1 MKVPQYKIHSV
12 GLEEYKDYLNYVDIL
27 DSCKF
32 YSSGKSGDFELR
44 MLITREKGSL
54 EVKDLNLGFGVWNN
68 DTKDIDDEIETK
80 NGDMQQILATVAN
93 RALEFLSR
101 YPEAEIFAKGSTA
114 SRTRLYQMEIAKI
127 IDEVPDGLR
136 IEGLVSNDD
145 IGFVNFQ
152 KGINFDAFLL
162 SAK

>member
-1 MKVPQYKIHSV
+1 MTVPQYKIHSV

-44 MLITREKGSL
+44 MLITRKKGSL
-54 EVKDLNLGFGVWNN
+54 DIKGLNLGFGVWNEE
-68 DTKDIDDEIETK
+68 TRDIDDGIETK
-80 NGDMQQILATVAN
+80 NGDMQQILATVAK

-127 IDEVPDGLR
+127 INEVPDGLR
-136 IEGLVSNDD
+136 IEGLISK
-145 IGFVNFQ
+145 IGFVDFR

>member
-1 MKVPQYKIHSV
+1 MTVPQYKIHSV
-12 GLEEYKDYLNYVDIL
+12 GLEEYKYYLNYVDVL

-44 MLITREKGSL
+44 MLITREKGGLSI
-54 EVKDLNLGFGVWNN
+54 KDLNLGFGVWNEE
-68 DTKDIDDEIETK
+68 TKDIDDGIETK

-93 RALEFLSR
+93 RALEFLAR

-127 IDEVPDGLR
+127 IDEVPEGLR
-136 IEGLVSNDD
+136 IEGLISQGS
-145 IGFVNFQ
+145 IGFVDFR

>member
-1 MKVPQYKIHSV
+1 
-12 GLEEYKDYLNYVDIL
+12 
-27 DSCKF
+27 
-32 YSSGKSGDFELR
+32 
-44 MLITREKGSL
+44 MLITRERGSL
-54 EVKDLNLGFGVWNN
+54 DVKDLNLGFGVWN
-68 DTKDIDDEIETK
+68 DHTKDIDDGIETK

-114 SRTRLYQMEIAKI
+114 SRTRLYQMEISKI
-127 IDEVPDGLR
+127 IDEVPEGLR
-136 IEGLVSNDD
+136 IEGLISKSG
-145 IGFVNFQ
+145 IGFVDFR

>member
-12 GLEEYKDYLNYVDIL
+12 GLEEYRDYLNYVDIL

-32 YSSGKSGDFELR
+32 YSIGKSGNFELR
-44 MLITREKGSL
+44 MLITRAKGDSGF
-54 EVKDLNLGFGVWNN
+54 KDLNLGFGVWNEE
-68 DTKDIDDEIETK
+68 TRDIDDGIETK

-127 IDEVPDGLR
+127 INEVPEGLR
-136 IEGLVSNDD
+136 IEGLISQ
-145 IGFVNFQ
+145 IGFVDFR

>member
-32 YSSGKSGDFELR
+32 YSSGKNGNFELR

-54 EVKDLNLGFGVWNN
+54 GFKDLNLGFGVWNEE
-68 DTKDIDDEIETK
+68 TRDIDDGIETK

-127 IDEVPDGLR
+127 INEVPDGLR
-136 IEGLVSNDD
+136 IEGLISK
-145 IGFVNFQ
+145 IGFVDFR

>member
-54 EVKDLNLGFGVWNN
+54 DVKDLNLGFGVWNN

-145 IGFVNFQ
+145 IGFINFQ